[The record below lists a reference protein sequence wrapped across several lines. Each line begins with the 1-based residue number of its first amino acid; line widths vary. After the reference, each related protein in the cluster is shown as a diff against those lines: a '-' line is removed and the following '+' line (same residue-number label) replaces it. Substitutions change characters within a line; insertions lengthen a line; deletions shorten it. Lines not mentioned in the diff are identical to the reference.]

1 LNAGNRRHWLNIGS
15 TKDSDKKHKGGREI
29 EHMHECLCWG
39 EREKET
45 EREKERGRESERR
58 ERKRERKKK
67 KKKESASELLHC
79 N

>member
-39 EREKET
+39 GERK
-45 EREKERGRESERR
+45 RD
-58 ERKRERKKK
+58 RKRER
-67 KKKESASELLHC
+67 EREGE
-79 N
+79 